1 MDSLDTMAFDQ
12 PIDIRARL
20 RASQQRQVQI
30 ARLAAP
36 ADWQAELRAAIAH
49 TRGPRT
55 LWFSRADAKQ
65 FLQSF
70 AIFFTAAM
78 VFLS

>member
-1 MDSLDTMAFDQ
+1 MDSLDTRAFDQ

-20 RASQQRQVQI
+20 RANQQRSVHV
-30 ARLAAP
+30 ARLSAP
-36 ADWQAELRAAIAH
+36 VDWQAELREAIAS
-49 TRGPRT
+49 TRLPRP
-55 LWFSRADAKQ
+55 LLFSRADARQ